1 MTEPLRSAHDGG
13 DDITINP
20 TIDRV
25 LSRRAQA
32 LADDDGFVDRSDY
45 DGEPL
50 DREERAAASLHSTA
64 YVDAVLNGG
73 RR

>member
-1 MTEPLRSAHDGG
+1 MTEPLRSAHDDG
-13 DDITINP
+13 DDITISP

-45 DGEPL
+45 DGEQL
-50 DREERAAASLHSTA
+50 DLSLIHI
-64 YVDAVLNGG
+64 
-73 RR
+73 